1 MFKLIEKFFRGF
13 VEQTPLAWQGDD
25 EDGVSRDLGVDTI
38 KQNIHQSFGKG
49 WEKMIRCDDG
59 WINIIAE
66 CHSELLSVDRNYKI
80 YQIKEKFGTLRYY
93 CEPSHSK
100 HKEQFSAI
108 VDKYERMS
116 IKTCEISGASGVLMK
131 KDGYFKTLE
140 PTLGKTLGYQKF
152 KANQK

>member
-1 MFKLIEKFFRGF
+1 MFKIIERFFRAF
-13 VEQTPLAWQGDD
+13 VDLEPLAWED
-25 EDGVSRDLGVDTI
+25 ENDNATDFGAEPI
-38 KQNIHQSFGKG
+38 KQNIYPYFGKG
-49 WEKMIRCDDG
+49 WEKLLRCDDG

-66 CHSELLSVDRNYKI
+66 CHSELLNIDKNYKI

-100 HKEQFSAI
+100 HKEQFGAI

-131 KDGYFKTLE
+131 KDGHFKTLN
-140 PTLGKTLGYQKF
+140 PTLGKTLGYEKC